1 MTSPHAQRRS
11 RREQLTVSSRGQIT
25 LPASMRKHL
34 GITPGD
40 SVIVEES
47 DGALQLKPAVVYELD
62 LYSDEQ
68 IADWDAADQLSPQE
82 RNAILER
89 LKHA

>member
-1 MTSPHAQRRS
+1 M
-11 RREQLTVSSRGQIT
+11 
-25 LPASMRKHL
+25 
-34 GITPGD
+34 
-40 SVIVEES
+40 EEI
-47 DGALQLKPAVVYELD
+47 DGALQLKPAVVYELE

-68 IADWDAADQLSPQE
+68 IAAWDAADQLSLEE